1 MVRIAHIA
9 DTHIRN
15 YKYHKEYREIFSR
28 IYKLLKKK
36 KVDYIIHCGDIAHTK
51 TQLSPEYFEMC
62 GEFLSSLADIAP
74 THIILGNHDGN
85 LKNKSR
91 LDAVTP
97 VADALEH
104 PNLFIHRDSQ
114 EVEMS
119 DDITLNVLSVFD
131 KEKWIEPTNP
141 DKINIALFHGSVS
154 GCKTDLGWTMENG
167 EVDLKT
173 LQNFDYALLGDIH
186 KTDQCLDKSGKVRYS
201 GSTVQQNFGETN
213 DKGFL
218 IWDIESKEEF
228 TCTHYPISNPKPFVT
243 VVLTPKGKL
252 PRGTEIPIGAR
263 IRLQAKNKLPLD
275 VIMKAKSVVATRF
288 KPESVVFNNSTIGNY
303 GNEQENIFAEEGN
316 LRETGV
322 QEKFIRE
329 YLADY
334 HPDEET
340 LQEVFRLNKK
350 YNDEVEQAEDVS
362 RYVNWSLK
370 KIEWDNFFNFG
381 EGNSVDFDSLNGVI
395 GIFGKNYSGK
405 SSIVDTIL
413 YTLFNSTSK
422 NERKTVNI
430 INQQKDYASGKVTI
444 QVGGKIYQV
453 DRTMEKYVK
462 KLHGVT
468 STEAKTILD
477 FTSQDLTTGE
487 GETLNG
493 LTRTDTD
500 TNIRRQFGTLED
512 FLMTSMSSQLGS
524 LTFVSEG
531 NKNRKKILAKFLD
544 LIFFNKKHL
553 LAKEEAGGIKALLK
567 KLEQRNYAD
576 EIEDATISQMKIA
589 NSIEEQSKDCKKLKR
604 KRKRTEKE
612 IRDTQ
617 LKIDSIP
624 KEIIDIGNLMSLI
637 EKKEASIEEI
647 RANNKEE
654 ALIINDK
661 REKLNSIIQFS
672 ASFGVEEK
680 KEQKKKLDELNDEIS
695 VLSLTMERLSRN
707 IDSAKQK
714 SARLEEVPCGDEY
727 SHCRFIKDAHNS
739 KSQLQDLQ
747 SQFVSFDSLVNKKRD
762 QFEKGDSGKLQEHID
777 RYNQLMLVKGGVETD
792 ISKLQLSMEKNSHSI
807 KNYTNTIE
815 DLKNKLELYNANK
828 ETIENLNNLES
839 MVKHKTEML
848 SSTTEEIDCCE
859 LQLISLHKQEGTF
872 EEKVKNLTEQKEQL
886 EEYQK
891 KYAAYD
897 LFMRCMHPNGI
908 SYKIIKNK
916 LPIINEEI
924 SKILSNIVEFEV
936 FFENSEEKLDI
947 YIKHP
952 KYDARPIELGSGAEK
967 TLAAM
972 AIRLALLNVSSLPKG
987 DIFILDEPGTALDED
1002 NMEGFVRI
1010 IDLVKSQFK
1019 NVILISHL
1027 DSLKDCVDMTIDI
1040 DKVGGYAC
1048 VNS

>member
-544 LIFFNKKHL
+544 LELFERKFRLCHEV
-553 LAKEEAGGIKALLK
+553 ASETKALLR
-567 KLEQRNYAD
+567 KLE
-576 EIEDATISQMKIA
+576 
-589 NSIEEQSKDCKKLKR
+589 
-604 KRKRTEKE
+604 
-612 IRDTQ
+612 
-617 LKIDSIP
+617 
-624 KEIIDIGNLMSLI
+624 GN
-637 EKKEASIEEI
+637 
-647 RANNKEE
+647 
-654 ALIINDK
+654 D
-661 REKLNSIIQFS
+661 
-672 ASFGVEEK
+672 
-680 KEQKKKLDELNDEIS
+680 
-695 VLSLTMERLSRN
+695 
-707 IDSAKQK
+707 
-714 SARLEEVPCGDEY
+714 Y
-727 SHCRFIKDAHNS
+727 
-739 KSQLQDLQ
+739 
-747 SQFVSFDSLVNKKRD
+747 
-762 QFEKGDSGKLQEHID
+762 
-777 RYNQLMLVKGGVETD
+777 
-792 ISKLQLSMEKNSHSI
+792 
-807 KNYTNTIE
+807 
-815 DLKNKLELYNANK
+815 
-828 ETIENLNNLES
+828 
-839 MVKHKTEML
+839 
-848 SSTTEEIDCCE
+848 
-859 LQLISLHKQEGTF
+859 
-872 EEKVKNLTEQKEQL
+872 
-886 EEYQK
+886 
-891 KYAAYD
+891 
-897 LFMRCMHPNGI
+897 
-908 SYKIIKNK
+908 
-916 LPIINEEI
+916 
-924 SKILSNIVEFEV
+924 
-936 FFENSEEKLDI
+936 NSEIKIFGKYLDKWEK
-947 YIKHP
+947 
-952 KYDARPIELGSGAEK
+952 
-967 TLAAM
+967 
-972 AIRLALLNVSSLPKG
+972 
-987 DIFILDEPGTALDED
+987 
-1002 NMEGFVRI
+1002 
-1010 IDLVKSQFK
+1010 
-1019 NVILISHL
+1019 
-1027 DSLKDCVDMTIDI
+1027 
-1040 DKVGGYAC
+1040 
-1048 VNS
+1048 